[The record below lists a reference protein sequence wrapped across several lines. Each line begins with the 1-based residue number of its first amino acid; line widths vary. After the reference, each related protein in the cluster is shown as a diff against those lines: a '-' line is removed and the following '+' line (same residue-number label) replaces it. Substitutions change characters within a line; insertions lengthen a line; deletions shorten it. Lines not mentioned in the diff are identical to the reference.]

1 MNMYWKACM
10 VLTLAL
16 FVQVHA
22 QSQRRKLGGWN
33 EINEDSQ
40 GVQSALSFAKEEFN
54 RNSNDGYI
62 ININRT
68 IKLMRQVVSGSKYR
82 MEVEVTMSSCN
93 NDDTEPC
100 PDEIH
105 QTKICR
111 FQVLSVPWK
120 NQNDLVSSSCN

>member
-10 VLTLAL
+10 LLTLAL

-68 IKLMRQVVSGSKYR
+68 IKLMRQV
-82 MEVEVTMSSCN
+82 
-93 NDDTEPC
+93 
-100 PDEIH
+100 
-105 QTKICR
+105 
-111 FQVLSVPWK
+111 SVC
-120 NQNDLVSSSCN
+120 L